1 MGPVR
6 RFLASVLLS
15 LAVTGATA
23 CVGQAINAP
32 ASVADIVVSSP
43 SVQTEITVAEE
54 DTSPRVGDTYVT
66 VDRIDT
72 EQVGVYRR
80 GERSTQL
87 SLVGSDRV
95 TYRSEVLEVRAG
107 GTTRWRL
114 TFSEIAKRTT
124 MGTMVLPGKPTPRLG
139 VTYVIDISRKPTTV
153 TDDLG
158 QPVSAAEREAV
169 LREVTIVKK
178 PPRPHAPAGAAAPS
192 APPEPVL
199 HTTRVGESM
208 PWFQDRLERDYTHT
222 KETSRT
228 DGRVLEAI
236 LTEIRGVEGK
246 PCAVVQVW
254 IQAASKGPDDRRVE
268 MELRGQALVRAE
280 DGALL
285 ATAVKGQTKL
295 HATVE
300 GPKGEAVIVDA
311 VGKIRVQSLRRWE
324 RRGAP

>member
-1 MGPVR
+1 MR
-6 RFLASVLLS
+6 RLSASVLLS
-15 LAVTGATA
+15 LALIGPTA
-23 CVGQAINAP
+23 CVGESTINAP
-32 ASVADIVVSSP
+32 TNVADIVISSP
-43 SVQTEITVAEE
+43 SAQTEITVAEE
-54 DTSPRVGDTYVT
+54 DTIPRVGDTYVT

-95 TYRSEVLEVRAG
+95 TYRSEVLEVRSG
-107 GTTRWRL
+107 GTTRWRM
-114 TFSEIAKRTT
+114 TFSEITKRTT
-124 MGTMVLPGKPTPRLG
+124 LGTSVLPGEPTPRLG
-139 VTYVIDISRKPTTV
+139 VTYVIDISHRPTTV

-178 PPRPHAPAGAAAPS
+178 PPRPRAPAGAGAP
-192 APPEPVL
+192 AGPPEPVL
-199 HTTRVGESM
+199 HTARIGESM
-208 PWFQDRLERDYTHT
+208 PWFQDRLERDYTHS

-228 DGRVLEAI
+228 DGRALEAI

-254 IQAASKGPDDRRVE
+254 IQAESQGPNDRRVE

-285 ATAVKGQTKL
+285 ATAMKGQTKL

-311 VGKIRVQSLRRWE
+311 LGKIRMQSLRRWE